1 MHIIMVETSR
11 PCGFDYVEELAAAGV
26 EVTFLTESLR
36 GYADTQGFARHKL
49 AARVIEVP
57 GLRHQEDLA
66 ASIREQLGP
75 SSPDGVLCVLD
86 EFLIAAACLA
96 RDLGLPHE
104 PVSTVR
110 LLRDKAAVRE
120 RLTGAGVGALR
131 WQRAD
136 TAEQALEAAAAVGY
150 PVVVKPVAGH
160 SSIGVSVLWN
170 QRQAAKVLAE
180 ARGGGP
186 LLVEQFRAGRELAAQ
201 VLVQDGRTHLYGF
214 GERLPSPVHQTVALG
229 GCFPARFERRGVA
242 RRFVEEVVRALG
254 IRNSALH
261 IELLM
266 TPTGPELIEVNGR
279 IAGYVIPRQMRKAL
293 DRSITLDLLN
303 LCVGRPV
310 APLREPVSHVAL
322 RSLLCDT
329 AGTVR
334 AVDPAPRLPT
344 EVVDHWISV
353 RPGDQVVATTRN
365 AERFGYVMAEG
376 DTPGEAHR
384 GADEGMNHLRAGI
397 LIDPTSD
404 TADRPAVG
412 DGTTAVRDAS
422 GPHVALLLGCDPS
435 GPRPE
440 RVLDAI
446 GAATGHVTVL
456 WCGPQEPD
464 PELRELWRRR
474 YAGSWHNVEGYGST
488 LRVLDDARAEHPVR
502 AVVTFTSELHPLRDR
517 LNAVLQGTEGAVEAR
532 QSETPPQ
539 HGPGHLVLCLVHN
552 GSVRHLQVMEQLPDD
567 DEGHRTLCTLSAAA
581 EATTAALA
589 RSTEQAVVDAGI
601 TSGLVRC
608 FFSGGAGAGEPAP
621 APTAVL
627 PGLDEGTH
635 ALHDA
640 THATDIVSLTVAAAL
655 GNFGPGP
662 VPHAGAAVFRALA
675 APPDRFRVVAAT
687 PVTDLVDHPEVVS
700 ARTELSAGAIWA
712 HDERAFWLRYTV
724 AERDLSACRDVIAR
738 VESGLVF
745 RHSPLN
751 RKHVVI
757 LDRVG
762 KETWTRPN
770 GSPLLPADRFRVS
783 VLSGSPDVRH
793 VGAGDV
799 DFAAAVEVFDH
810 AATAEIVTALHR
822 NHPID
827 RIAAASERLL
837 APAAALRSRLA
848 LSGDSPQF
856 TRGVLDKAEMKRLA
870 ADADVVHAEGRV
882 LYDAADAYELLGAHG
897 AIVVKPRSLS
907 GSQGVAICHDREQL
921 DQWLGS
927 RFVPGR
933 FLAERKVSGPMCH
946 IDAIVH
952 GSVVAWDVSLYQQDS
967 LAYTRGEPWSSQT
980 VADPALRQQARSLL
994 DQVVAGW
1001 GIHAAVLHMEAFVES
1016 GRLVF
1021 CEVAGRP
1028 GGAGIIPAFRATQG
1042 IDLNHAKILIDAGED
1057 PRSLLE
1063 EPAARHAGWTVHYS
1077 PGGVL
1082 VGFDDSA
1089 VAGRTYHRTVRAAI
1103 GDRTA
1108 ASAFS
1113 GTGLSTHVFA
1123 GDSSSE
1129 VSDLITTAEREIRI
1143 TVRPDGS
1150 LPTQN

>member
-1 MHIIMVETSR
+1 MHIILVEASR
-11 PCGFDYVEELAAAGV
+11 PCGFDYIEELAAAGI
-26 EVTFLTESLR
+26 EVTFLTENLR
-36 GYADTQGFARHKL
+36 GYADTRGFARHEL

-57 GLRHQEDLA
+57 GLRHREDLA
-66 ASIREQLGP
+66 ASVREQLGP
-75 SSPDGVLCVLD
+75 HSPDGVLCVRD
-86 EFLIAAACLA
+86 EFLVAAACLA

-120 RLTGAGVGALR
+120 RLTGAGVGTLR
-131 WQRAD
+131 WRRAE
-136 TAEQALEAAAAVGY
+136 TAEQALEAADAVGY

-160 SSIGVSVLWN
+160 GSIGVSVLWN
-170 QRQAAKVLAE
+170 RQQAARTLTE

-186 LLVEQFRAGRELAAQ
+186 LLVEQFKAGREVAAQ

-214 GERLPSPVHQTVALG
+214 GERLPSPVHQTVELG
-229 GCFPARFERRGVA
+229 GYFPAQFEQRGAA
-242 RRFVEEVVRALG
+242 RRFVTEVVRALDV
-254 IRNSALH
+254 RNSALH
-261 IELLM
+261 IELLI

-279 IAGYVIPRQMRKAL
+279 IAGYAIPRQMRRAL

-303 LCVGRPV
+303 LCIDRPV
-310 APLREPVSHVAL
+310 APMSEPVSHVAL

-329 AGTVR
+329 AGTAR
-334 AVDPAPRLPT
+334 AVDPAPRLPA
-344 EVVDHWISV
+344 EVVDHWVSV

-376 DTPGEAHR
+376 NTPSEAHR
-384 GADEGMNHLRAGI
+384 GAGEAMGRLRAGI
-397 LIDPTSD
+397 LIAPTED
-404 TADRPAVG
+404 TADRSAVG
-412 DGTTAVRDAS
+412 DGTTAKRDVS
-422 GPHVALLLGCDPS
+422 GPHVVLLLGSHPS

-446 GAATGHVTVL
+446 GGATGHVTVL
-456 WCGPQEPD
+456 WCGPRDPD
-464 PELRELWRRR
+464 PDLRELWGRR
-474 YAGSWHNVEGYGST
+474 YAGTWHSVDGYGSAV
-488 LRVLDDARAEHPVR
+488 RVLDDARAEHPVQ
-502 AVVTFTSELHPLRDR
+502 AVVTFTSELHPLKDR
-517 LNAVLQGTEGAVEAR
+517 LDAVLRGADGAVVTR
-532 QSETPPQ
+532 QSEIPPQ
-539 HGPGHLVLCLVHN
+539 HGPGCLVLCLVHN
-552 GSVRHLQVMEQLPDD
+552 GLVQHLQAMEQLPD
-567 DEGHRTLCTLSAAA
+567 DEGHRTLRTLPAAA
-581 EATTAALA
+581 EAIATALA
-589 RSTEQAVVDAGI
+589 RSAERAVLDAGI
-601 TSGLVRC
+601 TSGIVRC
-608 FFSGGAGAGEPAP
+608 LFPNGAGAGESVSAP
-621 APTAVL
+621 IAVL
-627 PGLDEGTH
+627 RGLDEGTH

-640 THATDIVSLTVAAAL
+640 THATDIVSLAVAAAL
-655 GNFGPGP
+655 GDPSPCP
-662 VPHAGAAVFRALA
+662 VPPTGAAVFRALA
-675 APPDRFRVVAAT
+675 APSDPFRVTAAT
-687 PVTDLVDHPEVVS
+687 PVTDLLDHPELVS
-700 ARTELSAGAIWA
+700 ARTELSAGSVWP
-712 HDERAFWLRYTV
+712 HDERIFWLRYTV
-724 AERDLSACRDVIAR
+724 AGQDLSDCRDVVAR

-745 RHSPLN
+745 RHAPLG

-762 KETWTRPN
+762 KETWTRRD

-783 VLSGSPDVRH
+783 VLSGSPGVRRN
-793 VGAGDV
+793 GAGNV

-810 AATAEIVTALHR
+810 GATAEIVTALHH
-822 NHPID
+822 NHPIG

-848 LSGDSPQF
+848 LPGDSPQF

-870 ADADVVHAEGRV
+870 ARAGVTHAEGRV
-882 LYDAADAYELLGAHG
+882 LYDAADAYELLGTHG

-921 DQWLGS
+921 NQWL
-927 RFVPGR
+927 RAQFVPGQ

-946 IDAIVH
+946 IDAVVH

-980 VADPALRQQARSLL
+980 VAEPALREQARSLL
-994 DQVVAGW
+994 EQVISGW
-1001 GIHAAVLHMEAFVES
+1001 SIRAAVLHMEAFVEN
-1016 GRLVF
+1016 RQLVF

-1042 IDLNHAKILIDAGED
+1042 IDLRHAKILIDAGED
-1057 PRSLLE
+1057 PRTLLE

-1089 VAGRTYHRTVRAAI
+1089 VTGRTYHRTVRAAI

-1123 GDSSSE
+1123 GNSSAE
-1129 VSDLITTAEREIRI
+1129 VSDLVTIAEREIRI
-1143 TVRPDGS
+1143 TVHPDS
-1150 LPTQN
+1150 SSPAQN